1 MDRSL
6 LVRLSECGI
15 HLREKEGN
23 VVASAALD
31 AITDEIRRLIK
42 TNKADLLKAING
54 DIEPRPCVRS
64 LANAYRRRSG
74 EGFREAFQRVTG
86 CDIWKETPE
95 WIALYTFEAW
105 MASEGPPNARQRD
118 SPIGVTTASANH
130 MGGWEP

>member
-1 MDRSL
+1 MTRSL
-6 LVRLSECGI
+6 LVMLAERGI
-15 HLREKEGN
+15 SLREKDGA
-23 VVASAALD
+23 VAASCTPD

-42 TNKADLLKAING
+42 TNKADLLKAIRG
-54 DIEPRPCVRS
+54 DIEPRPCMRS

-95 WIALYTFEAW
+95 WIALYTFQSW
-105 MASEGPPNARQRD
+105 MASEAPPNARQRD
-118 SPIGVTTASANH
+118 SPIGMTTASANQ